1 LAESFNWPPSESDV
15 QSLELEHT
23 APGTSENQPTPEPAV
38 QPAASVKTAEL
49 REAQTPPVASV
60 ELPPASRGTAAAF
73 AAYPALNTKRRRY
86 GGGMRSNWRRI
97 AHRAAVP
104 VLAFVVIIETAWLA
118 IGNPFETAPQ
128 TNTAAGVKQ
137 SVATPADK
145 GASTKDDVTWQA
157 ALAENAAGL
166 QKLSTPQTPA
176 AAAAAPAPAAAAAP
190 APVAAPGSVSISLP
204 FQVEIYEGDRFVGL
218 NTGGGI
224 RLGPGAHRLTLV
236 NESLRYRATH
246 AVNISSGRT
255 TGLTVTLPTGTLQL
269 NATPW
274 AEVFV
279 DGRSVGETPLAN
291 VPIPIGPHTL
301 VFRHPELGEQSR
313 SVVVTA
319 ESSTRVSVD
328 LQRK

>member
-1 LAESFNWPPSESDV
+1 V
-15 QSLELEHT
+15 
-23 APGTSENQPTPEPAV
+23 
-38 QPAASVKTAEL
+38 
-49 REAQTPPVASV
+49 
-60 ELPPASRGTAAAF
+60 RGAAAAF
-73 AAYPALNTKRRRY
+73 AAYPALSTKRRRY
-86 GGGMRSNWRRI
+86 GAGIRSNWRRI
-97 AHRAAVP
+97 AHRVAVP
-104 VLAFVVIIETAWLA
+104 VLASVVIIETIWLA
-118 IGNPFETAPQ
+118 MGNPFKPTPQ
-128 TNTAAGVKQ
+128 TNTAADVKQ
-137 SVATPADK
+137 SGAPPAEK
-145 GASTKDDVTWQA
+145 GASTNDDVTWQA

-166 QKLSTPQTPA
+166 QKLSTPPTSSAP
-176 AAAAAPAPAAAAAP
+176 AAAPAPVAAAVP
-190 APVAAPGSVSISLP
+190 TPVAAPGSVSISLP

-218 NTGGGI
+218 NTGAGI

-236 NESLRYRATH
+236 NESLRYRATQS
-246 AVNISSGRT
+246 VNVSSGRT

-279 DGRSVGETPLAN
+279 DGRSVGETPLGN
-291 VPIPIGPHTL
+291 VPVPIGQHTL